1 MKKRL
6 ISIAVLLSIIT
17 SLFTVNMFS
26 SAATADTNVNKNL
39 LEGMLNNRSWV
50 IDTLINDDY
59 STNPHA
65 IVNGINDEKSM
76 MATALSQYENEDD
89 PNYSAAYKTMVDTLN
104 TWYHAGDYASDI
116 ANLMTNWAAD
126 VIEFFGGSESAT
138 SSLRNAAD
146 TAKNM
151 QYDNILQEVLEAD
164 YTASSGQTLSGSNS
178 QLVQLRKISDG
189 VGMITSFISAT
200 KSITGL
206 DSATAESTSAYVND
220 VLIPTADSYEAVM
233 NNVAKV
239 TGADVGEEE
248 QALLGLSKALGM
260 ALVYDSIVIDSD
272 TSGAAVSI
280 APQYLLDDS
289 TKMLI
294 DLGSNMA
301 NFASNTM
308 DSYMYISS
316 IQTQKES
323 VAGVMDRTAAHL
335 ANADTI
341 KLLNRYSGLIKE
353 AADKKTSNYTYI
365 ATMLRNSGTLTKYT
379 EKKTSEALK
388 SLATRFIPCYEES
401 IIPSALASVTGVI
414 GTATFLG
421 DGVTGIKD
429 TSTKTLELKN
439 LRELITFF
447 KATYERDMATYQA
460 NPTEENAAK
469 VIDDLAFIQRLRLRG
484 ETIAYNMSK
493 NQLEK
498 PLGQIIAGTSDAAIL
513 DYYNYYYQSHVDAI
527 IGASVVP
534 FTTDTFTVGN
544 DEILTIEYDSTNNI
558 AFTRYRKADKSIY
571 NFAEP
576 QYRFINGI
584 TVASGGTLVVSSSI
598 PISYVENRGGTVGIN
613 THANILEYNQ
623 NSGTTVFSTNH
634 YMDDMTISG
643 GSISSKTPIT
653 LTCGNLKVS
662 GTPDISNISVVTD
675 GCSISNSWN
684 LSGDTLT
691 VNKSANISGSVT
703 GGNVYFKGDSSGGS
717 GTIENLYISGS
728 GSQNLG
734 GTLNATN
741 LVYNNTGTAKQSGTI
756 YVSGTVKNTSSKV
769 TNGHNT
775 VLKSTGS
782 IIGDHYNSGLALD
795 GITLDRAMTFGGTL
809 KTLNTVNLDDVSIT
823 GGLTQSSGTLTLN
836 GDVTV
841 SGDSYFAGTVTQNE
855 NSYYT
860 SGDISVNSTNAF
872 NNIVTNG
879 KLLQTITGTINVS
892 DYTNNNNKGI
902 AVANTVNISSSLTNN
917 GGKISGIGMTLLS
930 GGTLSYNTYDGDIT
944 IKSSLSDFPKK
955 ITGNVILS
963 ASTAIGEDT
972 YVGGY
977 LNVNSGSLSVEQ
989 ADLSVGGQ
997 FTISV
1002 PLTIDNESSIICDND
1017 FSNSS
1022 TITGDSTSISVGG
1035 TVANSGTINYCKVV
1049 NPKRFTNTGYIN
1061 NSSIN
1066 VGKELINS
1074 GTINTCNISVES
1086 ELVNSGTIKE
1096 SDLELESDLINNSSI
1111 TKTNVSSNGEICNNS
1126 SMSVETLEL
1135 NTNIFI
1141 NVSGNSI
1148 SVVNL
1153 SLSGSGKVN
1162 LKTNLNVSGT
1172 YTNNGI
1178 AVDEDKIIE
1187 LYGEIISADV
1197 SYKEFSPAIDI
1208 TLDGCTIIT
1217 DTAALSKN
1225 IKLINGAK
1233 LIVTKRFSASG
1244 NSSTIEIDSTSELTI
1259 KKIASISSYS
1269 GIVVDGVLTF
1279 GSDVALTSTR
1289 LSGSGTI
1296 NLKGDLYGYSLTLNQ
1311 PTNVNII
1318 GKTPQIISCSGA
1330 NFYNLNIS
1338 NSSRKGVTFSSS
1350 VNCYGE
1356 YNKNDSNVSGTVI
1369 QK

>member
-1 MKKRL
+1 MRKRL
-6 ISIAVLLSIIT
+6 ISIAVVLSVVA
-17 SLFTVNMFS
+17 SLFTVNMYS

-89 PNYSAAYKTMVDTLN
+89 PLYSPAYKAMVDALIA
-104 TWYHAGDYASDI
+104 WYNAGDYAADI
-116 ANLMTNWAAD
+116 ADGVTSWAAD
-126 VIEFFGGSESAT
+126 VLEALGGSESAAT
-138 SSLRNAAD
+138 MLRGAAD
-146 TAKNM
+146 SSKNM
-151 QYDNILQEVLEAD
+151 HYDNILQEVLKAD

-178 QLVQLRKISDG
+178 QLVQLRNISDS

-260 ALVYDSIVIDSD
+260 ALVYDSIVIDIE
-272 TSGAAVSI
+272 TSGAAASI

-335 ANADTI
+335 SGENKTAE
-341 KLLNRYSGLIKE
+341 LLNRYSGLIKD

-365 ATMLRNSGTLTKYT
+365 TTMLRNSGAITKYT

-388 SLATRFIPCYEES
+388 SMATRFIPCYEES
-401 IIPSALASVTGVI
+401 IIPSALASVTGII

-439 LRELITFF
+439 LNELITLF
-447 KATYERDMATYQA
+447 KVTYERDMNAYKS
-460 NPTEENAAK
+460 NPTDENAAK
-469 VIDDLAFIQRLRLRG
+469 VIDDLEFIQRLRLRG

-513 DYYNYYYQSHVDAI
+513 DYYDYYYQSHVDTI

-598 PISYVENRGGTVGIN
+598 PISYVENKGGTIGIN

-653 LTCGNLKVS
+653 LTCGNLKIS
-662 GTPDISNISVVTD
+662 GTPEISNISVVTD
-675 GCSISNSWN
+675 GCSVSNSWN
-684 LSGDTLT
+684 LSGNTLT

-703 GGNVYFKGDSSGGS
+703 GGNVYFKGDSTGGS

-756 YVSGTVKNTSSKV
+756 YVSGTVKNISSKV
-769 TNGHNT
+769 TNGQNT

-809 KTLNTVNLDDVSIT
+809 KTLNTVNLDDVIIT
-823 GGLTQSSGTLTLN
+823 GGLIQSSGTLTLD

-860 SGDISVNSTNAF
+860 SGDISVNGTNSF
-872 NNIVTNG
+872 NSIITNG
-879 KLLQTITGTINVS
+879 KLLQTLTGTINVKNF
-892 DYTNNNNKGI
+892 TNTNTKGI
-902 AVANTVNISSSLTNN
+902 SVANKLNVSGILTNS
-917 GGKISGIGMTLLS
+917 GKISGMGTTLLS
-930 GGTLSYNTYDGDIT
+930 GGSFGNGDLYDGDIT
-944 IKSSLSDFPKK
+944 IQSTCYIPSKL
-955 ITGNVILS
+955 TGNVVIS
-963 ASTAIGEDT
+963 AINTISQDT
-972 YVGGY
+972 DVGGY
-977 LNVNSGSLSVEQ
+977 L
-989 ADLSVGGQ
+989 
-997 FTISV
+997 TISGGNLSINDST
-1002 PLTIDNESSIICDND
+1002 LTIASALT
-1017 FSNSS
+1017 NSKE
-1022 TITGDSTSISVGG
+1022 IVGENASVVVNG
-1035 TVANSGTINYCKVV
+1035 TMQNSGTINNCDLLLK
-1049 NPKRFTNTGYIN
+1049 
-1061 NSSIN
+1061 
-1066 VGKELINS
+1066 KEFANS
-1074 GTINTCNISVES
+1074 GTVKGCNVTS
-1086 ELVNSGTIKE
+1086 K
-1096 SDLELESDLINNSSI
+1096 SDIYNN
-1111 TKTNVSSNGEICNNS
+1111 G
-1126 SMSVETLEL
+1126 SMSVESLTLNSATNLIINGNSIPTKDLTITGKGKVTL
-1135 NTNIFI
+1135 NTNI
-1141 NVSGNSI
+1141 NVSGKYSNESTTVNGNSI
-1148 SVVNL
+1148 VISSNTTINTDKTYKKL
-1153 SLSGSGKVN
+1153 D
-1162 LKTNLNVSGT
+1162 LKS
-1172 YTNNGI
+1172 
-1178 AVDEDKIIE
+1178 E
-1187 LYGEIISADV
+1187 LMI
-1197 SYKEFSPAIDI
+1197 
-1208 TLDGCTIIT
+1208 DGCTVVVDTLNIT
-1217 DTAALSKN
+1217 SGIT
-1225 IKLINGAK
+1225 ITNGGK
-1233 LIVTKRFSASG
+1233 LIVNKMLTASG
-1244 NSSTIEIDSTSELTI
+1244 NLSVIEIDETSQFTI
-1259 KKIASISSYS
+1259 RKIASISSYS
-1269 GIVVDGVLTF
+1269 DVIVNGEFTL
-1279 GSDVALTSTR
+1279 GSDAVLNSIK
-1289 LSGSGTI
+1289 LSGSGTVNI
-1296 NLKGDLYGYSLTLNQ
+1296 KGDLYGTSLTINKPQ
-1311 PTNVNII
+1311 NVNII
-1318 GKTPQIISCSGA
+1318 GKTPQVISVSGA
-1330 NFYNLNIS
+1330 NFNNLNIL
-1338 NSSRKGVTFSSS
+1338 NPSRGGVKFSSS
-1350 VNCYGE
+1350 VYYYGE
-1356 YNKNDSNVSGTVI
+1356 YNPNSSNVSGTVT
-1369 QK
+1369 KK